1 MGQDLEGSR
10 EVRSREAT
18 ERGQVRMT
26 FLCARPHLR
35 AMGSPRRR
43 RQVCLHSAEHG
54 RWERRLVPARLAC
67 HGPWMPTTEGT
78 EATCHVSARPVCR
91 KDPTAAAAPPWAS
104 STGCWAL
111 GGLSMS
117 WLSQVLTSK
126 ALAEASLL
134 HVAQEGLCRQ
144 SPQPLGSWPRF
155 CLLAES
161 QPAADVLTCCLV
173 TQLALAPCRQTLDSW
188 SPPCT
193 PSTVPGL
200 LCAQRVQ
207 APTES
212 GSPGGQL
219 RDPDGECGGVLSLG
233 FSGAFLALGC
243 LGGVGFRPRPLG
255 WGRRDSQPLVGPAWT
270 RGGKEEP
277 PPHSPRPE
285 TWLVS
290 SGVLGTLDVHL
301 PSLRCGPGLAPG
313 GTSCE
318 PWA

>member
-35 AMGSPRRR
+35 AMGSPGRR

-78 EATCHVSARPVCR
+78 AATCHVSARPVCR

-161 QPAADVLTCCLV
+161 QPAADVHVLFGRPAGSGPL
-173 TQLALAPCRQTLDSW
+173 QAD
-188 SPPCT
+188 
-193 PSTVPGL
+193 PGL
-200 LCAQRVQ
+200 LVSSMHPKHQACCVLSECRPPAGCCAQ
-207 APTES
+207 
-212 GSPGGQL
+212 
-219 RDPDGECGGVLSLG
+219 CWGVLEIN
-233 FSGAFLALGC
+233 
-243 LGGVGFRPRPLG
+243 P
-255 WGRRDSQPLVGPAWT
+255 
-270 RGGKEEP
+270 
-277 PPHSPRPE
+277 
-285 TWLVS
+285 
-290 SGVLGTLDVHL
+290 
-301 PSLRCGPGLAPG
+301 
-313 GTSCE
+313 
-318 PWA
+318 